1 MLHPIISDYKRML
14 SLAYIDSKN
23 KFHKAPLCVVEDFE
37 MEREFLKDFDAH
49 GILYNKI
56 MTENSVT
63 PSKVTNLRIVSD
75 SIRCIESYT
84 SWI

>member
-1 MLHPIISDYKRML
+1 MLHPIISAYKRLL

-23 KFHKAPLCVVEDFE
+23 EFHKISLCVVEDND
-37 MEREFLKDFDAH
+37 MENEFRNDFDAK

-56 MTENSVT
+56 MIENSVNPDT
-63 PSKVTNLRIVSD
+63 VTNMRIVGD
-75 SIRCIESYT
+75 SIRCIESFT

>member
-1 MLHPIISDYKRML
+1 MLHPIMSDYKRML
-14 SLAYIDSKN
+14 SLAYIDSKDE
-23 KFHKAPLCVVEDFE
+23 FHKVPLCVVEDFD
-37 MEREFLKDFDAH
+37 MEREFLKDFDSH

-63 PSKVTNLRIVSD
+63 PSAVKNLRIVGE
-75 SIRCIESYT
+75 SIRCIKSYT